1 MNSYVIDCWWRLTS
15 DSELSNRATSRSIG
29 LITNVFCP
37 VLMSVRLNWIS
48 TMSPFRISFG
58 LILWN
63 LLIFEMIGFESRF
76 DC

>member
-1 MNSYVIDCWWRLTS
+1 MHSYVIDCWWRLTS

-63 LLIFEMIGFESRF
+63 LL
-76 DC
+76 